1 VHAHMRPTERPAVAG
16 LSKLNSVNLRI
27 RLHPERMPAIST
39 VVEVDVILGDP
50 AIRTSAPK
58 AHPSTGPGASG
69 VRAPESL
76 ERR

>member
-1 VHAHMRPTERPAVAG
+1 VAG

-27 RLHPERMPAIST
+27 RSHPQTDAAIGT

-50 AIRTSAPK
+50 AIRTSAQE